1 MGAMTD
7 RTSIARPGFH
17 KALFGHDPSQVD
29 AAIEDLQARLE
40 AAERDAQSARGRIRE
55 LEEAQSQIAAP
66 TFGDLGARIV
76 AILSLAE
83 EEAAEHRGAAQME
96 AQKQREEAAAS
107 AETSQADADRY
118 AERVRAAA
126 DAEAA
131 QVLDEARRGAH
142 DVLEDA
148 EREASARRAEAEAL
162 FETHRASAAAAAAD
176 LERSLAARRDQAA
189 SEIAAQLSA
198 HEGSLQ
204 AAEARALQLGKQ
216 SEAAFE
222 EARAIATTHISQAE
236 EQSALILQRAR
247 AQADRITRNSER
259 EVAATS
265 ARRDSINVQLDNL
278 RHMLA
283 TLGGP
288 GVAEQLLRQE
298 WAGPIDMGSPH
309 DRGDDSAGSDSDQP
323 WEADRQGEET
333 DPPWPDA
340 EPGIPRLPQAD
351 WYETLQSEESAAVPV
366 ASPVVDEID
375 EIDETA
381 GAGSQAEGDTDQDSS
396 PDDGWTAPTHR
407 RRRRPA

>member
-1 MGAMTD
+1 MTD

-29 AAIEDLQARLE
+29 AVIQDLQARLE
-40 AAERDAQSARGRIRE
+40 TAERDAQSARERIRE

-66 TFGDLGARIV
+66 TFGDLGARVV

-83 EEAAEHRGAAQME
+83 EEAAERRGAAQME

-107 AETSQADADRY
+107 AETSQTDADHY

-131 QVLDEARRGAH
+131 QVLDEARRGAN

-162 FETHRASAAAAAAD
+162 FETHRARAAAAAAD

-216 SEAAFE
+216 SEAAFD

-259 EVAATS
+259 EVAAAS

-298 WAGPIDMGSPH
+298 WAAPLDMGSPH
-309 DRGDDSAGSDSDQP
+309 DRGDDSDGSDSDQP
-323 WEADRQGEET
+323 PENHRQAEET
-333 DPPWPDA
+333 DPPRPDG

-351 WYETLQSEESAAVPV
+351 WYETLESEESAAVPV
-366 ASPVVDEID
+366 APPVVDEID
-375 EIDETA
+375 EIDGA
-381 GAGSQAEGDTDQDSS
+381 PGAGSHAEGDTDPDSS